1 MTHLPDTSCPE
12 CHGPFTLV
20 LAGPAR
26 LRKRCLDCG
35 HLWSE
40 EPTANLMQGNYLA
53 PTCTCDVDSCAVDP
67 ACPRHGDPS

>member
-1 MTHLPDTSCPE
+1 MTYLPDTSCPE

-40 EPTANLMQGNYLA
+40 EPGTPLMQGHYVNPKVLE
-53 PTCTCDVDSCAVDP
+53 DVDHD
-67 ACPRHGDPS
+67 